1 MDGLVVYANI
11 FASWVEGLQV
21 FWGFLNY
28 NVLSMIDSQIAN
40 LSGNLEAGLALGLL
54 HLVKLLFNVFGFG
67 ELTVLGF
74 MFSCM
79 GVGFGIYFF
88 IQMIKWLLDI
98 LP

>member
-1 MDGLVVYANI
+1 MDGLRVYADI
-11 FASWVEGLQV
+11 FASWVEGLKV

-28 NVLSMIDSQIAN
+28 NVLSMIDFQIDN
-40 LSGNLEAGLALGLL
+40 LSGNLEAGPAVGMLYFI
-54 HLVKLLFNVFGFG
+54 KLLFNVFGFG

-74 MFSCM
+74 LFSCM